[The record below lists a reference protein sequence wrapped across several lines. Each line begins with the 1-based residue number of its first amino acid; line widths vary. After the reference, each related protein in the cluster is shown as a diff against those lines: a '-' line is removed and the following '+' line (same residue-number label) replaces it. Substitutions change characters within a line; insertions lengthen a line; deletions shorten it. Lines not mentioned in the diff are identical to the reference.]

1 MDHREALLNHLFK
14 VHSTAFYLKATT
26 SAQIKATRFDE
37 LRLSWSNVVN
47 SIEVLKAHVHYEQSF
62 ITQIRHAKYIL
73 SEIDTETSMATSSK
87 LAYQL
92 AKLTA

>member
-1 MDHREALLNHLFK
+1 MDHPEALLNHLFK
-14 VHSTAFYLKATT
+14 VHSTAFYPKATT
-26 SAQIKATRFDE
+26 SAQIKTTHFDE

-87 LAYQL
+87 LAYHL